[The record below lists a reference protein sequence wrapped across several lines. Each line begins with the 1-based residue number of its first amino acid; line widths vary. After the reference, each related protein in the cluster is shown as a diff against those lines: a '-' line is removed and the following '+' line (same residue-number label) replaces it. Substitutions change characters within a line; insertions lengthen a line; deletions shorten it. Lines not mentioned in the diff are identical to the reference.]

1 MRPSYTV
8 EMGRRPSSSILTSNP
23 GNHSAVGAYWMLET
37 ELNMILADRERPDRA
52 PQMPLLGL
60 LSGLTLALALWSGIV
75 WLVLNSL
82 N

>member
-1 MRPSYTV
+1 
-8 EMGRRPSSSILTSNP
+8 
-23 GNHSAVGAYWMLET
+23 ML
-37 ELNMILADRERPDRA
+37 LAERDRPDRA

-75 WLVLNSL
+75 WLVLNVL

>member
-1 MRPSYTV
+1 MRPSY
-8 EMGRRPSSSILTSNP
+8 
-23 GNHSAVGAYWMLET
+23 A
-37 ELNMILADRERPDRA
+37 ELNVILAELDRPDRA

-75 WLVLNSL
+75 WLVLNVL